1 MAEKY
6 VQGMRSGGEGG
17 RANKILIM
25 DDASLESRI
34 GTAEIANQCCCLP
47 KGTRQAEGM
56 KEEGRREGDT
66 KLAIN

>member
-1 MAEKY
+1 MGDEEWA
-6 VQGMRSGGEGG
+6 G

-34 GTAEIANQCCCLP
+34 GTAEIANQCCWLP
-47 KGTRQAEGM
+47 KGTRQAEA
-56 KEEGRREGDT
+56 RRRGGDT